1 MKKETSYFYFR
12 LDIDSSKLNHVNE
25 FVPVT
30 KLTKENEIAEKMKS
44 QLTLSKALRKSKEI
58 TNRVLSSVF
67 ERSIES
73 RTIERVC
80 NIVIVFTYYYI

>member
-1 MKKETSYFYFR
+1 M
-12 LDIDSSKLNHVNE
+12 NE

-44 QLTLSKALRKSKEI
+44 QKTLSKALRKSKEI

>member
-1 MKKETSYFYFR
+1 M
-12 LDIDSSKLNHVNE
+12 NE

-80 NIVIVFTYYYI
+80 NIVIVITYYYI

>member
-1 MKKETSYFYFR
+1 M
-12 LDIDSSKLNHVNE
+12 NE

>member
-1 MKKETSYFYFR
+1 M
-12 LDIDSSKLNHVNE
+12 NE

-73 RTIERVC
+73 RNIERVC

>member
-1 MKKETSYFYFR
+1 M
-12 LDIDSSKLNHVNE
+12 NE

-44 QLTLSKALRKSKEI
+44 QLTLAKALRKSKEI